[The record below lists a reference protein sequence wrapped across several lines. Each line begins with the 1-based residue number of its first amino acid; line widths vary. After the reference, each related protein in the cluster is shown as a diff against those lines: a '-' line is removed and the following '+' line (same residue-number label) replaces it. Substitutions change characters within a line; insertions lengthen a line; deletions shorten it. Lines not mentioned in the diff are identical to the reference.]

1 MNYYY
6 DIIVNLEDNN
16 YMFYEWDDLDNI
28 EIVKKIPIFQVTTK
42 VLKDI
47 INNDIKVSDSF
58 LKMIHN
64 KTKLKKGMLE
74 YAALFTSKNGAI
86 AIEFISD
93 GTSITRSFLQA
104 GDECNILEILY
115 TIPLLKLEYSILK
128 RRIIGKDLRIEKK
141 IKDFI
146 NLEINTLYNNK
157 DLEKI
162 IFLYNEWFYKSK
174 NNVAEM
180 IKDMQNKLKFEITGV
195 ELKIYNL
202 IKLSYNNV

>member
-74 YAALFTSKNGAI
+74 YAALFASKNGAI

-162 IFLYNEWFYKSK
+162 VFLYNEWFYKSK

-180 IKDMQNKLKFEITGV
+180 IKDMQNKLKLGITDV

>member
-6 DIIVNLEDNN
+6 DIMANLEDNN
-16 YMFYEWDDLDNI
+16 YMFYEWDESDNI
-28 EIVKKIPIFQVTTK
+28 ELIKKIPIFQVTTK
-42 VLKDI
+42 VLKDF
-47 INNDIKVSDSF
+47 INNDISVTNEF
-58 LKMIHN
+58 LDFIHN
-64 KTKLKKGMLE
+64 KTKLKKETLE
-74 YAALFTSKNGAI
+74 YLALFASKNGAI
-86 AIEFISD
+86 IIEFAND
-93 GTSITRSFLQA
+93 GTSIARSFLQVS
-104 GDECNILEILY
+104 DECNVLEVLY
-115 TIPLLKLEYSILK
+115 TIPILK
-128 RRIIGKDLRIEKK
+128 MDYKILKKIKYSKDLRIEKK

-162 IFLYNEWFYKSK
+162 VFLYNEWFYKSK

-180 IKDMQNKLKFEITGV
+180 IKDMQNKLKLGITDV